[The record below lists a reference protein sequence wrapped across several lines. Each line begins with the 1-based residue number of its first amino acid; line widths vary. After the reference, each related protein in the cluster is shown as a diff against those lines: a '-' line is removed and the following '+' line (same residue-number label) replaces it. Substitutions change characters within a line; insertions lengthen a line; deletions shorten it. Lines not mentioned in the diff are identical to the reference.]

1 MERANSKYIK
11 EISNLDRMTIIKLS
25 NNITFLSLRDVQN
38 EFAEATKNIILK
50 NILFDLKDVTQ
61 TDTAGIA
68 GLVDL
73 LRYMKG
79 HHNDGKIGLLNLSE
93 NMRSLL
99 TISKVGGIFKDYKS
113 QQEALEEL
121 G

>member
-1 MERANSKYIK
+1 MNNVPQYI
-11 EISNLDRMTIIKLS
+11 
-25 NNITFLSLRDVQN
+25 RDVFQSGN
-38 EFAEATKNIILK
+38 LTIVRLSKSVTFDSLSAVQKEYAETTKTRKTK
-50 NILFDLKDVTQ
+50 NILFDLKEVSR
-61 TDTAGIA
+61 TDTAGVA
-68 GLVDL
+68 GLIDL
-73 LRYMKG
+73 LRYMKS

-113 QQEALEEL
+113 KEEALEEL